1 MSKKTGSKSKLTKII
16 LLVVLVIIAVGA
28 GSLAYFDSQYNAR
41 IAKDKQR
48 FETALADIN
57 KFFDENSDKFTD
69 RKVERRCGYGT
80 GPFGETAPLTCTV
93 AIEAKLAAKNDNFNP
108 AQLIDL
114 SDGSEVV
121 LGWGNQKEIQG
132 TDSKFSYWISGERSG
147 LNCFGAFDKSEVDNK
162 AQFYCDGRA
171 EAQHYPRVDR

>member
-57 KFFDENSDKFTD
+57 KFFDKANPHISNRHESRYCTYFQ
-69 RKVERRCGYGT
+69 GPYGDS
-80 GPFGETAPLTCTV
+80 GDPQCSIV
-93 AIEAKLAAKNDNFNP
+93 SEAKYNVSSVSTVRELMRNN
-108 AQLIDL
+108 I
-114 SDGSEVV
+114 SV
-121 LGWGNQKEIQG
+121 LGWNNLKRPEDYPNRQDDLLWYAGEHNDLSCYMSTRKDSLEKGNIEAIC
-132 TDSKFSYWISGERSG
+132 Y
-147 LNCFGAFDKSEVDNK
+147 
-162 AQFYCDGRA
+162 GRA